1 MKKNTVE
8 RIETPKGTALI
19 HTPAALFRQA
29 TDIASICKEIVV
41 KTAVLIGKRK
51 HVPIEGWQAIA
62 TAHGCIL
69 SAVDVRELDTGW
81 AATGQVRRIDTGAVI
96 ATAEGF
102 VGNNEKEWSCREE
115 FACRAMAQTRAMSRA
130 GRSAFAHVV
139 VLMDAG
145 LETTPSEEVKDGD
158 KPFKKGKGAKT
169 VRQDPAPTSGLA
181 GADLRE
187 EFGQMLDQFCGG
199 DAERMSLELEK
210 LTEGKD
216 TKGKFWEG
224 KKSMDRCPD
233 WLLQKAHAK
242 LKAKM
247 ETK

>member
-1 MKKNTVE
+1 MAEHTVE
-8 RIETPKGTALI
+8 KIESHKSTALML
-19 HTPAALFRQA
+19 TPASLFRQA

-69 SAVDVRELDTGW
+69 SAVDVKEIDSGW
-81 AATGQVRRIDTGAVI
+81 TATGQVRRIDTGAVI
-96 ATAEGF
+96 AMAEGF
-102 VGNNEKEWSCREE
+102 VGKNEKEWVHREE

-145 LETTPSEEVKDGD
+145 LETTPSEEVKDGG

-169 VRQDPAPTSGLA
+169 VSKEPAETGGLS

-199 DAERMSLELEK
+199 DAGRMSLELEK
-210 LTEGKD
+210 LTEGND
-216 TKGKFWEG
+216 AKGKWWAG

-247 ETK
+247 ETQ